1 MKRKV
6 SKFKKHN
13 FCNTDNSE
21 AATRYS
27 THKNS
32 ALPTGKQPRQSPSAI
47 NLQALR
53 RATLSKRDAK
63 TGAPTRVL
71 RNLQEHPF

>member
-13 FCNTDNSE
+13 FYNTDNSE
-21 AATRYS
+21 AATRGS

-32 ALPTGKQPRQSPSAI
+32 AIPTGKHPRQSPSAI

-53 RATLSKRDAK
+53 RATLSKRDTK

-71 RNLQEHPF
+71 RNLQEHSF